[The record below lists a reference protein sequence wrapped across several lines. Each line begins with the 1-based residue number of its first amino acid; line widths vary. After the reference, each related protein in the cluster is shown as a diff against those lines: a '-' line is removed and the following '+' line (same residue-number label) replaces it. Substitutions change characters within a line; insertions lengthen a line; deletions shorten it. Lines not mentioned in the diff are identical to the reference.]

1 MYLHV
6 SVKVAGA
13 VEVSVAESSDVS
25 RTDGTA
31 RAPASDAAVWPQVVA
46 LQSHTEV
53 IVGRELQQR
62 FHLGLSE
69 FRALLA
75 CERSPKGEVRMQ
87 ELARAVHLDQS
98 SVSRLVR
105 RLETAGL
112 TERRKCEEDRRGVY
126 TGITEQGL
134 DVLHAAVPVH
144 DAALTRA
151 LEQAGADPDLGPLVR
166 ALRGVRPTEAP
177 DRGPG

>member
-1 MYLHV
+1 MSEASYV
-6 SVKVAGA
+6 PSVGG
-13 VEVSVAESSDVS
+13 
-25 RTDGTA
+25 TDGVP
-31 RAPASDAAVWPQVVA
+31 APDAALWPQVVA
-46 LQSHTEV
+46 LQAHTEAL
-53 IVGRELQQR
+53 VGRELQQR

-69 FRALLA
+69 FRALSA
-75 CERSPKGEVRMQ
+75 CAGSPKGEVRMQ

-134 DVLHAAVPVH
+134 DVLHAAAPVH

-151 LEQAGADPDLGPLVR
+151 FEQAGSDPHLGPLVR
-166 ALRGVRPTEAP
+166 ALRGVAP
-177 DRGPG
+177 AGP